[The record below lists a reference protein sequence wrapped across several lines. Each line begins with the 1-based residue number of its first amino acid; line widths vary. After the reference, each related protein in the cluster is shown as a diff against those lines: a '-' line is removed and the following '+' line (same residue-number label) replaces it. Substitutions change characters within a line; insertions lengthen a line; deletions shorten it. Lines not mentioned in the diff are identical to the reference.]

1 MKALPASFY
10 HRPTEQVAKELVG
23 KVLVRN
29 MLSGGRSCRLAGVIV
44 ETEAYGHGD
53 DPASHAHRGQTRRNA
68 VMFGQVGRAYVYF
81 TYGNHHC
88 INVSARS
95 HDAVAGAVL
104 IRGIEPLE
112 GIVEMKEARQI
123 DDVRLLASGPGRLAQ
138 ALKITLGENG
148 LDMTSPK
155 SGLWIEHGEE
165 REAVATERIGI
176 TRAAERKWRFV
187 DPSSVFVSRKVRNFS

>member
-1 MKALPASFY
+1 MKALRMSFY
-10 HRPTEQVAKELVG
+10 QRPTEQVAKELVG

-88 INVSARS
+88 VNVSARS
-95 HDAVAGAVL
+95 HDTIAGAVL

-112 GIVEMKEARQI
+112 GIGEMKEARRV

-138 ALKITLGENG
+138 ALRITLGENG

-165 REAVATERIGI
+165 REVVATERIGI
-176 TRAAERKWRFV
+176 TRAAERRWRFV
-187 DPSSVFVSRKVRNFS
+187 DPSSVFVSRKVHNFS